1 MTQLVARAEAFAALA
16 HGSIG
21 RGTQTRRKYTNE
33 PYIAHPR
40 NVAALVREV
49 PHTEAMVA
57 AALLHDVVED
67 TSITL
72 EDIRHVF
79 GEEVARLVDELTER
93 RVPGNRAARK
103 EFEASRLARASS
115 EAKTVKLAD
124 LLDNC
129 ESIVP
134 NDASFAR
141 VFLAEMQ
148 RMLFALEGGDPRLM
162 ARAWRALESGWRTLA
177 AV

>member
-16 HGSIG
+16 HGSVG
-21 RGTQTRRKYTNE
+21 QKRRYTNE
-33 PYIAHPR
+33 PYIVHPR
-40 NVAALVREV
+40 AVAALVREV
-49 PHTEAMVA
+49 PHTEAMLA

-67 TSITL
+67 TSVTID
-72 EDIRHVF
+72 DIRQVF
-79 GEEVARLVDELTER
+79 GDDVARLVDELTER
-93 RVPGNRAARK
+93 RTPGNRAARK
-103 EFEASRLARASS
+103 EFEANRLARAS
-115 EAKTVKLAD
+115 EAAKTVKLAD

-148 RMLFALEGGDPRLM
+148 RLLFALEGGDPSLM
-162 ARAWRALESGWRTLA
+162 ARAWRAVESGWRVLA